1 MCDGFILTLYQGSFL
16 FFLHLG
22 VCVRVP
28 VCTRVHVCVCKDHA
42 VYVSGGYERDLEEK
56 AAKPWF

>member
-1 MCDGFILTLYQGSFL
+1 M
-16 FFLHLG
+16 
-22 VCVRVP
+22 RVP